1 MEMTMKENLNQIIRY
16 LGGTGNIVSVGSCM
30 TRLRVKVRDEVVME
44 ADLDVIRSA
53 GLSPLVIVA
62 CP

>member
-1 MEMTMKENLNQIIRY
+1 MEKAAGVRGLVQE
-16 LGGTGNIVSVGSCM
+16 GSA
-30 TRLRVKVRDEVVME
+30 VRKDEVVME

>member
-1 MEMTMKENLNQIIRY
+1 MEKAGARGLVQE
-16 LGGTGNIVSVGSCM
+16 GSA
-30 TRLRVKVRDEVVME
+30 VRKDEVVME

-53 GLSPLVIVA
+53 GLSPLLIVA